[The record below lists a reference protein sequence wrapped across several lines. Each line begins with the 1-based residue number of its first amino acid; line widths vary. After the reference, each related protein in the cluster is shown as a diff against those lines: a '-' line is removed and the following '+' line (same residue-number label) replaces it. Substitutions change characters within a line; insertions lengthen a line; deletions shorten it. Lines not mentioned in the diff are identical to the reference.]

1 MRAGKRAARRLAG
14 AYLAAGLAL
23 MYLPIAVVIAYSF
36 NKSDNGILWTG
47 FTTEWYG
54 KLFQSRQIL
63 EAFRNSM
70 LVACVSCLAAAVIGT
85 LGAVGLARAK
95 LRGLGLVEGMA
106 TLPMMVPEIILG
118 FAFMVFFS
126 LIGLRS
132 GILTLILAH
141 TTFCVPY
148 ILINVRSRLVGLDPS
163 FEEAARDLGAGPVRA
178 FWDVTVPLIA
188 PAILSGVLLAFA
200 MSLDD
205 VVISF
210 FVTGPE
216 SATFPVYVYSKLKT
230 DVPPSIN
237 AMCTLTLGVTFL
249 AVALSRLPGR
259 RRGRGDAPNGPEALR
274 GGREPGAA
282 HRNTNQ

>member
-1 MRAGKRAARRLAG
+1 MRAPKATKRLAKGLSGLYLG
-14 AYLAAGLAL
+14 AVLTLI
-23 MYLPIAVVIAYSF
+23 YLPIAVVILYSF
-36 NKSDNGILWTG
+36 NESDNGILWTG
-47 FTTEWYG
+47 FTTQWYS
-54 KLFQSRQIL
+54 KLFQNRQIL

-70 LVACVSCLAAAVIGT
+70 LVAAVSCSAAAVIGT
-85 LGAVGLARAK
+85 LGAVGLARTK
-95 LRGLGLVEGMA
+95 TRGAGALEGLS

-126 LIGLRS
+126 LIGLRT
-132 GILTLILAH
+132 GILTLVLAH
-141 TTFCVPY
+141 TTFCIPY
-148 ILINVRSRLVGLDPS
+148 ILLNVRSRLVGLDPS
-163 FEEAARDLGAGPVRA
+163 YEEAARDLGASRLRA
-178 FWDVTVPLIA
+178 FWDVVVPLIA

-216 SATFPVYVYSKLKT
+216 STTFPVYVYSKLKT

-249 AVALSRLPGR
+249 AVALSRLF
-259 RRGRGDAPNGPEALR
+259 GRGKSR
-274 GGREPGAA
+274 
-282 HRNTNQ
+282 